1 MAEKIFEVLLLR
13 KNVILVILVIISSIG
28 CFFYVGSKVNTREK
42 LELELKQKQEVLK
55 VKEEGLQ
62 NIVSLEREHSG
73 LTMELENLRKE
84 KEMPLFVSTE
94 APLELISFFSNWT
107 KIARITEVKIKSI
120 KPTSAS
126 DAAGKPAVE
135 VILEGRYSDMFDFFS
150 GVSRVGSLPRNAR
163 FEMKESERGYPLLS
177 MNIMI
182 GL

>member
-1 MAEKIFEVLLLR
+1 MLEKIFEVLLLR
-13 KNVILVILVIISSIG
+13 KNVILVIMIIVNSIG
-28 CFFYVGSKVNTREK
+28 CFFYVGSKVSMREK
-42 LELELKQKQEVLK
+42 LDLELKQKQEVLR

-73 LTMELENLRKE
+73 LVMELENLRKE

-94 APLELISFFSNWT
+94 EPLELIPFFSNWT

-120 KPTSAS
+120 KPASAGG
-126 DAAGKPAVE
+126 DAGKPAVE
-135 VILEGRYSDMFDFFS
+135 VMLEGRYPDMFDFFS
-150 GVSRVGSLPRNAR
+150 GVSRVGSLPRSAR

-177 MNIMI
+177 MNITM